1 MSDEKRDVEL
11 LEAEEGRSPSS
22 SAEGRADDQEVQ
34 LLRSELSKL
43 QEALRDAQA
52 AQEAAHEK
60 YLRARADLEN
70 YRRRAQQESERAREA
85 GLDSALLPVLSV
97 FDDLSRALK
106 MADEEDPSKLLPG
119 LQAVLSG
126 LERNLELL
134 GVRRTGAVGE
144 PFDPN
149 LHEAL
154 SVVATDEAAKHG
166 TIAELFEA
174 GFAKGGRL
182 IRPARVVVYQ

>member
-1 MSDEKRDVEL
+1 MSDRDRDVEL
-11 LEAEEGRSPSS
+11 LETEEGPRPSS
-22 SAEGRADDQEVQ
+22 GAEDQGDQEVEV
-34 LLRSELSKL
+34 LRSELGKL
-43 QEALRDAQA
+43 QAALQDAQA
-52 AQEAAHEK
+52 AHAAAHEK

-97 FDDLSRALK
+97 FDDLSRAIK
-106 MADEEDPSKLLPG
+106 MADEDDPSKLLPG
-119 LQAVLSG
+119 LQAVLGG
-126 LERNLELL
+126 LERKLETL
-134 GVRRTGAVGE
+134 GVRRIGAVGE

-154 SVVATDEAAKHG
+154 TVVATDEPAKEG

-174 GFAKGGRL
+174 GFAKGERL